1 MLKNLY
7 PINDKLIRFI
17 RCKIQAFYL
26 GNKFFGRINSE
37 NYKLMTVDFS
47 KFSNSLSRIVF
58 PILL

>member
-26 GNKFFGRINSE
+26 GNKFFNFHWQGKFR
-37 NYKLMTVDFS
+37 KL
-47 KFSNSLSRIVF
+47 
-58 PILL
+58 